1 MAHHFISQS
10 RDCSPS
16 DILAYPAGRL
26 MGAHERTR
34 VGREKAR
41 GPDPWLNGS
50 ALVFPRGQRERSTL
64 ANPRTDD
71 ALDTFVE
78 YPPSQA
84 GELYH
89 QTNSKGRGEQDS
101 RDGQEARQRRQLI
114 VADGQLRRLHA
125 KRRSSP
131 DRSLPRVSVTVRQLG
146 LAGLRLARFLN
157 QAYKECPAQ

>member
-1 MAHHFISQS
+1 
-10 RDCSPS
+10 
-16 DILAYPAGRL
+16 

-78 YPPSQA
+78 YPQA
-84 GELYH
+84 EPTSFTID
-89 QTNSKGRGEQDS
+89 QM
-101 RDGQEARQRRQLI
+101 
-114 VADGQLRRLHA
+114 A
-125 KRRSSP
+125 KDVKNKIREMGKKP
-131 DRSLPRVSVTVRQLG
+131 ASVG
-146 LAGLRLARFLN
+146 N
-157 QAYKECPAQ
+157 